1 MAGHRVQAR
10 LTMEDGF
17 TATIR
22 KDIGPINLQFQI
34 PMFCASKLQ
43 VRYLQIMKVRH
54 RPQRHAEP
62 TATHAGLSPDS
73 CTMPSAFRGDD
84 EPSPHAVCADGPQ
97 VQPVP
102 MGQICHHFQQL
113 CHAQLMRASR

>member
-1 MAGHRVQAR
+1 MLNDLQQAR

-43 VRYLQIMKVRH
+43 VRYLQIMKVRL
-54 RPQRHAEP
+54 QSA
-62 TATHAGLSPDS
+62 AGTIVSRS
-73 CTMPSAFRGDD
+73 CVVLLFARSA
-84 EPSPHAVCADGPQ
+84 
-97 VQPVP
+97 
-102 MGQICHHFQQL
+102 L
-113 CHAQLMRASR
+113 RAY